1 MSMQPDHPGMQARM
15 HAALWSPVTPEGLGA
30 AEGLE
35 QRFAVYRNNVQH
47 GLARALAQRFPVVE
61 RLVGA
66 EFFAAMA
73 RVFAAAHPPATPV
86 LLDWGE
92 GFADFLAGFAPVRH
106 LAYLPD
112 VARLEWA
119 RGLAYHAADVAP
131 ADPARLGQ
139 IAPERLRLVLAPSV
153 HAFRSRHPAFN
164 IWRQNQP
171 GVEPAPLPK
180 GPEFALLGRTPGF
193 AVATE
198 PLDALRYAVLEALL
212 AGKSFAEAVHTA
224 PGADPTPLLAL
235 LIRHQLFAEIGEMP

>member
-1 MSMQPDHPGMQARM
+1 MSMQPDHPGMEARM
-15 HAALWSPVTPEGLGA
+15 HAALWSPVTPEGLGEA
-30 AEGLE
+30 VGLE

-112 VARLEWA
+112 VARLEWV

-153 HAFRSRHPAFN
+153 QAFAARHPAVSL
-164 IWRQNQP
+164 WRLNQP
-171 GVEPAPLPK
+171 GAQPFALPK
-180 GPEFALLGRTPGF
+180 GPEYALIARTPGF
-193 AVATE
+193 AVVVE
-198 PLDALRYAVLEALL
+198 PLDAARHAVLQALL
-212 AGKSFAEAVHTA
+212 AGAPLAEAA
-224 PGADPTPLLAL
+224 SADPTPLLAL